1 MKHILPIL
9 GLILSAATIVVS
21 GLCLIL
27 FILIGFYS
35 APIATSAFA
44 VPALFLAVVMSALSI
59 ASNFMFLRHK
69 LSLVGFIL
77 GIVSAA
83 VCIVSFVIMFSF

>member
-9 GLILSAATIVVS
+9 GFILSAATIVVS

-35 APIATSAFA
+35 APVATSA
-44 VPALFLAVVMSALSI
+44 
-59 ASNFMFLRHK
+59 HK